1 MPRTITCNILSSEA
15 LTDLSITSLYED
27 NTEESMGRGNRSEF
41 GDSERSKPSVAKAI
55 NLYNKQQHS
64 SAFFVLAGLHAC
76 GDLSVSMLR

>member
-15 LTDLSITSLYED
+15 LTDLSITSLCED
-27 NTEESMGRGNRSEF
+27 NTEESMGHGNRSEF